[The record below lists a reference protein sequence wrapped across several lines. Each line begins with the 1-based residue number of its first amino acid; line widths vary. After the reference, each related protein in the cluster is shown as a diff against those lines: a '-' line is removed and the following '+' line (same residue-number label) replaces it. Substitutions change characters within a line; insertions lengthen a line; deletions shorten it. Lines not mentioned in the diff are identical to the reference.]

1 MNLDRGLI
9 KQQARALI
17 KDKVMKLFI
26 TSFVVSIAI
35 MAIGGLSFSITS
47 TSSNDIFNGSDYSF
61 SDNGN
66 SNDKNYFKDFDGSG
80 NSASDFENF
89 GTAANSAPEKTLISA
104 PQKTASSTWSVV
116 SYPLAIARILLLPL
130 LVSLSWYYVKF
141 VNGKEYELGEGIKVT
156 YKEAFD
162 NYGKKLGATFLQ
174 GLLMDLLSVL
184 FIIPGIIFYY
194 SSYFTYQLICEYPE
208 LSPMQAIKLSKKI
221 VKGHRSELFA
231 LDLSFIPWYL
241 LCIAVFPLIYV
252 IPYVSTTQALYYEN
266 FKNRAIQLGV
276 VTEDD
281 FLSDA
286 QKAAKYSGQYG
297 NPQGGQYYGSPYGTQ
312 QYAQPV
318 QNPTQPQQNPAQ
330 PGADYGY
337 AQPPQDFGT
346 PQQPQSGTYTAPQPQ
361 QGQVNQQTAPG
372 YYAPQ
377 APVSPAP
384 QAYAAYAPTYYTPQ
398 QMMQQPQPAYFT
410 PNIPQPQDP
419 TQPKDIY
426 APLTNDTVNPPDMPE
441 EPKQEAPQF
450 TISEPEE
457 PTAPLFS
464 EMEEPVE
471 PTEAFIEP
479 TEPTEPSEPKDISSQ
494 TAQTADIP
502 ENAMPFM
509 QAGVFGTGTFNTAG
523 TEAAADAKPDA
534 DAAST
539 DAKQDAGNATTD
551 AKNDFA
557 PQPSNNE
564 EDSAQ

>member
-66 SNDKNYFKDFDGSG
+66 SNDKNYFKNFDGSG

-162 NYGKKLGATFLQ
+162 NYGKKLGAAFLQ
-174 GLLMDLLSVL
+174 GLLIDLLSVL

-252 IPYVSTTQALYYEN
+252 VPYVSTTKALYYEN
-266 FKNRAIQLGV
+266 FKNRAIQFGV

-286 QKAAKYSGQYG
+286 QRAAKYAAQSG
-297 NPQGGQYYGSPYGTQ
+297 PFYGTQ
-312 QYAQPV
+312 Y
-318 QNPTQPQQNPAQ
+318 QPQAAQYQ
-330 PGADYGY
+330 PGQPYQAPNQQGVNYGY

-419 TQPKDIY
+419 EKPKDIY

-441 EPKQEAPQF
+441 EPKQEAPQI
-450 TISEPEE
+450 TITEPEE

-464 EMEEPVE
+464 EMEEPEE

-502 ENAMPFM
+502 EAAMPFM
-509 QAGVFGTGTFNTAG
+509 QAGVFGTGAFNTAG
-523 TEAAADAKPDA
+523 TEAAADAKPDV

-539 DAKQDAGNATTD
+539 DAKQDAENATTD

-557 PQPSNNE
+557 PQPSNSE

>member
-174 GLLMDLLSVL
+174 GLLIDLLSVL

-252 IPYVSTTQALYYEN
+252 IPYVSTTRALYYEN

-419 TQPKDIY
+419 EKPKDIY

-441 EPKQEAPQF
+441 EPKQEAPQI
-450 TISEPEE
+450 TISEPGE

-464 EMEEPVE
+464 EMEEPKE

-479 TEPTEPSEPKDISSQ
+479 TEPTEPTEPKDISSQ
-494 TAQTADIP
+494 TAQAADIP
-502 ENAMPFM
+502 EAAMPFM
-509 QAGVFGTGTFNTAG
+509 QSGVFGAGTFNTAG
-523 TEAAADAKPDA
+523 AEVADDAKPDA
-534 DAAST
+534 E
-539 DAKQDAGNATTD
+539 NATTD

-557 PQPSNNE
+557 PQPSNSE

>member
-66 SNDKNYFKDFDGSG
+66 SNDKNYFKNFDGSG

-89 GTAANSAPEKTLISA
+89 GMAANSAPEKTLISA

-162 NYGKKLGATFLQ
+162 NYGKKLGAAFLQ
-174 GLLMDLLSVL
+174 GLLIDLLSVL

-241 LCIAVFPLIYV
+241 LSIAVFPLIYV
-252 IPYVSTTQALYYEN
+252 IPYVSTTKALYYEN
-266 FKNRAIQLGV
+266 FKNRAIQFGV

-286 QKAAKYSGQYG
+286 QRAAKYAAQSG
-297 NPQGGQYYGSPYGTQ
+297 PFYGTQ
-312 QYAQPV
+312 Y
-318 QNPTQPQQNPAQ
+318 Q
-330 PGADYGY
+330 PGQPYQAPNQQGVNYGY

-419 TQPKDIY
+419 EKPKDIY
-426 APLTNDTVNPPDMPE
+426 APLANDTVNPPDMPE
-441 EPKQEAPQF
+441 EPKQEAPQI
-450 TISEPEE
+450 TITEPEE
-457 PTAPLFS
+457 PQTPLFS
-464 EMEEPVE
+464 EIEEPKE

-479 TEPTEPSEPKDISSQ
+479 TEPTEPSEPKDISAQ
-494 TAQTADIP
+494 TAQAADIP
-502 ENAMPFM
+502 EAAMPFM

-523 TEAAADAKPDA
+523 AEVADDAKPDA
-534 DAAST
+534 E
-539 DAKQDAGNATTD
+539 NATTD

-557 PQPSNNE
+557 PQPSNSE

>member
-66 SNDKNYFKDFDGSG
+66 SNDKNYFNDFDGSG

-89 GTAANSAPEKTLISA
+89 GTAATSAPEKTLISA

-141 VNGKEYELGEGIKVT
+141 VNGREYELGEGIKVT

-162 NYGKKLGATFLQ
+162 NYGKKLGAAFLQ
-174 GLLMDLLSVL
+174 GLIMDLLSVL

-231 LDLSFIPWYL
+231 LDLSFIPWGL

-266 FKNRAIQLGV
+266 FKARALQLGV

-330 PGADYGY
+330 PGAYYGY
-337 AQPPQDFGT
+337 AQPPQDFGAQ
-346 PQQPQSGTYTAPQPQ
+346 QQPQSGAYTQNQPQ
-361 QGQVNQQTAPG
+361 NTVNYAPNAQG
-372 YYAPQ
+372 YYPPQ
-377 APVSPAP
+377 QPANP
-384 QAYAAYAPTYYTPQ
+384 YAPTYFNPPQ
-398 QMMQQPQPAYFT
+398 QIVQQPQPAYFT
-410 PNIPQPQDP
+410 PDIPQPQDP
-419 TQPKDIY
+419 EKPKDIY
-426 APLTNDTVNPPDMPE
+426 APLANDTVNPPDMPE
-441 EPKQEAPQF
+441 EPKQEAPQI
-450 TISEPEE
+450 TITEPEE
-457 PTAPLFS
+457 PQTPLFS
-464 EMEEPVE
+464 ETEKPVE

-494 TAQTADIP
+494 TAPAADIP
-502 ENAMPFM
+502 EAAMPFM
-509 QAGVFGTGTFNTAG
+509 KAGVFGTGTFNTAG
-523 TEAAADAKPDA
+523 TEAAADAKPNT

-539 DAKQDAGNATTD
+539 DAKPDAENASAD

-557 PQPSNNE
+557 PQPSNSEN
-564 EDSAQ
+564 DTAQ

>member
-174 GLLMDLLSVL
+174 GLLIDLLSVL

-252 IPYVSTTQALYYEN
+252 IPYVSTTRALYYEN
-266 FKNRAIQLGV
+266 FKNRAIQFGV

-286 QKAAKYSGQYG
+286 QRAAKYAAQSG
-297 NPQGGQYYGSPYGTQ
+297 PFYGTQ
-312 QYAQPV
+312 Y
-318 QNPTQPQQNPAQ
+318 QPQAAQYQ
-330 PGADYGY
+330 PGQPYQAPNQQGVNYGY

-346 PQQPQSGTYTAPQPQ
+346 PRQPQSGTYTAPQPQ

-410 PNIPQPQDP
+410 PDIPQPQDP
-419 TQPKDIY
+419 EKPKDIY

-441 EPKQEAPQF
+441 EPKQEAPQI
-450 TISEPEE
+450 TITEPK
-457 PTAPLFS
+457 
-464 EMEEPVE
+464 E

-494 TAQTADIP
+494 TAQAADIP

-534 DAAST
+534 E
-539 DAKQDAGNATTD
+539 NATAD

-557 PQPSNNE
+557 PQPSNSE

>member
-66 SNDKNYFKDFDGSG
+66 SNDKNYFKNFDGSG

-162 NYGKKLGATFLQ
+162 NYGKKLGAAFLQ
-174 GLLMDLLSVL
+174 GLLIDLLSVL

-241 LCIAVFPLIYV
+241 LSIAVFPLIYV
-252 IPYVSTTQALYYEN
+252 IPYVSTTKALYYEN
-266 FKNRAIQLGV
+266 FKNRAIQFGV

-286 QKAAKYSGQYG
+286 QRAAKYAAQSG
-297 NPQGGQYYGSPYGTQ
+297 PFYGTQ
-312 QYAQPV
+312 Y
-318 QNPTQPQQNPAQ
+318 Q
-330 PGADYGY
+330 PGQPYQAPNQQGVNYGY

-377 APVSPAP
+377 A
-384 QAYAAYAPTYYTPQ
+384 YAAYAPTYYTPQ

-419 TQPKDIY
+419 EKPKDIY

-441 EPKQEAPQF
+441 EPKQEAPQI
-450 TISEPEE
+450 TITEPEE

-464 EMEEPVE
+464 KMEEPKE

-494 TAQTADIP
+494 TAQAADIP
-502 ENAMPFM
+502 EDAMPFM

-539 DAKQDAGNATTD
+539 DAKPDAENATAD

>member
-1 MNLDRGLI
+1 
-9 KQQARALI
+9 
-17 KDKVMKLFI
+17 
-26 TSFVVSIAI
+26 
-35 MAIGGLSFSITS
+35 
-47 TSSNDIFNGSDYSF
+47 
-61 SDNGN
+61 
-66 SNDKNYFKDFDGSG
+66 
-80 NSASDFENF
+80 
-89 GTAANSAPEKTLISA
+89 
-104 PQKTASSTWSVV
+104 
-116 SYPLAIARILLLPL
+116 
-130 LVSLSWYYVKF
+130 
-141 VNGKEYELGEGIKVT
+141 
-156 YKEAFD
+156 
-162 NYGKKLGATFLQ
+162 
-174 GLLMDLLSVL
+174 
-184 FIIPGIIFYY
+184 
-194 SSYFTYQLICEYPE
+194 
-208 LSPMQAIKLSKKI
+208 MQAIKLSKKM
-221 VKGHRSELFA
+221 VRGHRSELFA
-231 LDLSFIPWYL
+231 LDLSFIPWGL
-241 LCIAVFPLIYV
+241 LCIAIFPLIYV

-266 FKNRAIQLGV
+266 FKNRAIQFGV

-286 QKAAKYSGQYG
+286 QKTAKYTAQSG
-297 NPQGGQYYGSPYGTQ
+297 PFYGTQ
-312 QYAQPV
+312 Y
-318 QNPTQPQQNPAQ
+318 QPQAAQYQ
-330 PGADYGY
+330 PGQPYQTPNQQGVNYGY

-398 QMMQQPQPAYFT
+398 QMMQQPQPTYFT

-426 APLTNDTVNPPDMPE
+426 APLTNDTVNPPNMPE
-441 EPKQEAPQF
+441 EPKQETPQF

-494 TAQTADIP
+494 TAQAADIP
-502 ENAMPFM
+502 EDAMPFM

-539 DAKQDAGNATTD
+539 DAKQDAE
-551 AKNDFA
+551 NDFA
-557 PQPSNNE
+557 PQPSNSE

>member
-66 SNDKNYFKDFDGSG
+66 SSDKNYFKDFDGSG

-89 GTAANSAPEKTLISA
+89 GTAANSTPEKTLISA

-130 LVSLSWYYVKF
+130 LISLSWYYVKF

-162 NYGKKLGATFLQ
+162 NYGKKLGAAFLQ
-174 GLLMDLLSVL
+174 GLLIDLLSVL

-252 IPYVSTTQALYYEN
+252 IPYVSTTRALYYEN
-266 FKNRAIQLGV
+266 FKNRAIQFGV

-286 QKAAKYSGQYG
+286 QRAAKYAAQSG
-297 NPQGGQYYGSPYGTQ
+297 PFYGTQ
-312 QYAQPV
+312 Y
-318 QNPTQPQQNPAQ
+318 
-330 PGADYGY
+330 
-337 AQPPQDFGT
+337 
-346 PQQPQSGTYTAPQPQ
+346 QPQSGTYTAPQPQ

-419 TQPKDIY
+419 EKPKDIY

-441 EPKQEAPQF
+441 EPKQQAPQI
-450 TISEPEE
+450 TITEPEE
-457 PTAPLFS
+457 PQTPLFS
-464 EMEEPVE
+464 EMEEPLE

-479 TEPTEPSEPKDISSQ
+479 TEPTEPTEPKDISSQ

-502 ENAMPFM
+502 EDAMPFM
-509 QAGVFGTGTFNTAG
+509 QSGVFGTGTFNTAG
-523 TEAAADAKPDA
+523 AEAAADAKPDA

-539 DAKQDAGNATTD
+539 DAKQDAENATTD

-557 PQPSNNE
+557 PQPSNSE

>member
-66 SNDKNYFKDFDGSG
+66 SNDKNYFKNFDGSG

-162 NYGKKLGATFLQ
+162 NYGKKLGAAFLQ
-174 GLLMDLLSVL
+174 GLLIDLLSVL

-241 LCIAVFPLIYV
+241 LSIAVFPLIYV
-252 IPYVSTTQALYYEN
+252 IPYVSTTKALYYEN
-266 FKNRAIQLGV
+266 FKNRAIQFGV

-286 QKAAKYSGQYG
+286 QRAAKYAAQSG
-297 NPQGGQYYGSPYGTQ
+297 PFYGTQ
-312 QYAQPV
+312 Y
-318 QNPTQPQQNPAQ
+318 Q
-330 PGADYGY
+330 PGQPYQAPNQQGVNYGY

-377 APVSPAP
+377 A
-384 QAYAAYAPTYYTPQ
+384 YAAYAPTYYTPQ

-419 TQPKDIY
+419 EKPKDIY

-441 EPKQEAPQF
+441 EPKQEAPQI
-450 TISEPEE
+450 TITEPEE

-464 EMEEPVE
+464 KMEEPKE

-534 DAAST
+534 E
-539 DAKQDAGNATTD
+539 NATTD

-557 PQPSNNE
+557 PQPSNSE

>member
-26 TSFVVSIAI
+26 TSLLVSIVVMIA
-35 MAIGGLSFSITS
+35 GGFSAAITS
-47 TSSNDIFNGSDYSF
+47 TSTNDIFSEGDYSF
-61 SDNGN
+61 SDNYG
-66 SNDKNYFKDFDGSG
+66 SENDKNHFNDFNNKG
-80 NSASDFENF
+80 SDFENF
-89 GTAANSAPEKTLISA
+89 GTAAQSAPSETLISA
-104 PQKTASSTWSVV
+104 PQAASAASRFGVI
-116 SYPLAIARILLLPL
+116 SYPLSLVQIFLMPL

-162 NYGKKLGATFLQ
+162 NYGKKLGASLLQRIFENLLCLVFL
-174 GLLMDLLSVL
+174 
-184 FIIPGIIFYY
+184 IPGIIFHY
-194 SSYFTYQLICEYPE
+194 SSYFTYQIICEYPE
-208 LSPMQAIKLSKKI
+208 LSPMQAIKLSKKM
-221 VKGHRSELFA
+221 VRGHRSELFA
-231 LDLSFIPWYL
+231 LDLSFIPWGL
-241 LCIAVFPLIYV
+241 LCIAIFPLIYV

-266 FKNRAIQLGV
+266 FKNRAIQFGV

-286 QKAAKYSGQYG
+286 QKTAKYMAQSG
-297 NPQGGQYYGSPYGTQ
+297 PFYGTQ
-312 QYAQPV
+312 Y
-318 QNPTQPQQNPAQ
+318 QPQAAQYQ
-330 PGADYGY
+330 PGQPYQAPNQQGVNYGY

-361 QGQVNQQTAPG
+361 QGQVNQHTAPG

-384 QAYAAYAPTYYTPQ
+384 QAYAPTYYTPQ
-398 QMMQQPQPAYFT
+398 QMMQQPQPTYFT

-426 APLTNDTVNPPDMPE
+426 APLTNDTVNPPNMPE
-441 EPKQEAPQF
+441 EPKQETPQF

-494 TAQTADIP
+494 TAQAADIP
-502 ENAMPFM
+502 EDAMPFM

-539 DAKQDAGNATTD
+539 DAKQDAE
-551 AKNDFA
+551 NDFA
-557 PQPSNNE
+557 PQPSNSE

>member
-66 SNDKNYFKDFDGSG
+66 SNDKNYFNDFDGSG

-104 PQKTASSTWSVV
+104 PQRAASSTLSVL
-116 SYPLAIARILLLPL
+116 SYPLTIARILLLPL

-141 VNGKEYELGEGIKVT
+141 VNGREYELGEGIKVT
-156 YKEAFD
+156 YKEAFE
-162 NYGKKLGATFLQ
+162 NYGKKLGAAFLQ
-174 GLLMDLLSVL
+174 GLLIDLLSVL

-231 LDLSFIPWYL
+231 LDLSFIPWGL

-266 FKNRAIQLGV
+266 FKARAIQLGV

-297 NPQGGQYYGSPYGTQ
+297 NPQGGQYYGSPYGTH

-330 PGADYGY
+330 PGAYYGY
-337 AQPPQDFGT
+337 AQPPQDFGA
-346 PQQPQSGTYTAPQPQ
+346 QQ
-361 QGQVNQQTAPG
+361 
-372 YYAPQ
+372 
-377 APVSPAP
+377 
-384 QAYAAYAPTYYTPQ
+384 
-398 QMMQQPQPAYFT
+398 QPAYFT
-410 PNIPQPQDP
+410 PDIPQPQDP
-419 TQPKDIY
+419 EKPKDIY
-426 APLTNDTVNPPDMPE
+426 APLANDTVNPPDMPE
-441 EPKQEAPQF
+441 EPKQEAPQI
-450 TISEPEE
+450 TITEPEE
-457 PTAPLFS
+457 PQTPLFS
-464 EMEEPVE
+464 EMEKPME

-494 TAQTADIP
+494 TAQAADIP
-502 ENAMPFM
+502 EAAMPFM

-523 TEAAADAKPDA
+523 TEAAADAKPNT

-539 DAKQDAGNATTD
+539 DAKPDAENASAD

-557 PQPSNNE
+557 PQPSNSE

>member
-66 SNDKNYFKDFDGSG
+66 SNDKNHFNDFDNSG
-80 NSASDFENF
+80 SDFENF
-89 GTAANSAPEKTLISA
+89 GTAAQSAPEKTLISA

-162 NYGKKLGATFLQ
+162 NYGKKLGAAFLQ
-174 GLLMDLLSVL
+174 GLLIDLLSVL

-252 IPYVSTTQALYYEN
+252 IPYVSTTRALYYEN
-266 FKNRAIQLGV
+266 FKNRAIQFGV

-286 QKAAKYSGQYG
+286 QRAAKYAAQSG
-297 NPQGGQYYGSPYGTQ
+297 PFYGTQ
-312 QYAQPV
+312 Y
-318 QNPTQPQQNPAQ
+318 QPQTAQYQ
-330 PGADYGY
+330 PGQPYQAPNQQGVNYGY

-410 PNIPQPQDP
+410 PDIPQPQDP

-464 EMEEPVE
+464 EMEEPKE

-479 TEPTEPSEPKDISSQ
+479 TEPTEPSEPKDISAQ
-494 TAQTADIP
+494 TAQAADIP
-502 ENAMPFM
+502 EAAMPFM
-509 QAGVFGTGTFNTAG
+509 QAGVFGTGIFNTAG
-523 TEAAADAKPDA
+523 AEVADDAKPDA
-534 DAAST
+534 E
-539 DAKQDAGNATTD
+539 NATTD

-557 PQPSNNE
+557 PQPSNSE

>member
-66 SNDKNYFKDFDGSG
+66 SNDKNHFNDFDNSG
-80 NSASDFENF
+80 SDFENF
-89 GTAANSAPEKTLISA
+89 GTAAQSAPEKTLISA

-162 NYGKKLGATFLQ
+162 NYGKKLGAAFLQ
-174 GLLMDLLSVL
+174 GLLIDLLSVL

-252 IPYVSTTQALYYEN
+252 IPYVSTTRALYYEN
-266 FKNRAIQLGV
+266 FKNRAIQFGV

-286 QKAAKYSGQYG
+286 QRAAKYAAQSG
-297 NPQGGQYYGSPYGTQ
+297 PFYGTQ
-312 QYAQPV
+312 Y
-318 QNPTQPQQNPAQ
+318 QPQTAQYQ
-330 PGADYGY
+330 PGQPYQAPNQQGVNYGY

-410 PNIPQPQDP
+410 PDIPQPQDP

-464 EMEEPVE
+464 EMEEPKE

-479 TEPTEPSEPKDISSQ
+479 TEPTEPSEPKDISAQ
-494 TAQTADIP
+494 TAQAADIP
-502 ENAMPFM
+502 EAAMPFM

-523 TEAAADAKPDA
+523 AEVADDAKPDA
-534 DAAST
+534 E
-539 DAKQDAGNATTD
+539 NATTD

-557 PQPSNNE
+557 PQPSNSE